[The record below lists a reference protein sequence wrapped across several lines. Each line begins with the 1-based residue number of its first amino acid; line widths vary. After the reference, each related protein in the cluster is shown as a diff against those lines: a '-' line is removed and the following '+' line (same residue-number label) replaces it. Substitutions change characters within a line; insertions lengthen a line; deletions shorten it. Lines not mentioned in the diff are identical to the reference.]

1 MTIQGGITETDIANY
16 LANTPGF
23 FDRHADLLASI
34 ELTSPHGQRAVSLQQ
49 RQMEM
54 LRERI
59 RGLELKIMEMIRHG
73 QENVVIA
80 DRVHRFTEALLL
92 ADSPAALPDL
102 LLSTLRHEFM
112 IPQAALRLWGAD
124 AVHAQQPFTQG
135 VSADT
140 RSFVASL
147 GQPYC
152 GLNSGFEP
160 VAWLASAETVQSVAL
175 IPLRAGD
182 EAIGLLVLGS
192 PDPTRYSAEMGVEFL
207 TRIGELSGAAMTRLL
222 PPR

>member
-1 MTIQGGITETDIANY
+1 VTIQGGITETDIANY

-23 FDRHADLLASI
+23 FDRHADLLATI

-124 AVHAQQPFTQG
+124 AVYVQQPFTQG

-182 EAIGLLVLGS
+182 EVIGLLVLGS